1 MRRIY
6 SLIIVVMLCTQLNA
20 QVVVDNSQTVQS
32 VVEDLFLANGIF
44 VANVVFNG
52 APANVTNEQFASFS
66 DVNQGIGISGGL
78 LLSTGHALDAAPG
91 GPFNYITNEYY
102 NQDQDVLD
110 LLTNEMNL
118 GSVASLEFDFIATG
132 DSLDFQYVFGSD
144 EYPEF
149 VESVFNDHFGFF
161 VSGPG
166 ISGPYSNNGVNIAL
180 IPGTNESV
188 GINSLNAVDYSQ
200 FYVDNSNYTIPVGFD
215 AFTTVLHASIGQLQV
230 GEIYHVKIIIAD
242 VSDSALDSG
251 VFLKGDSFVQ
261 LCSPGLGV
269 MPDQC
274 MLSNLHATVEYTE
287 ECGTI
292 SLTNTSELNIET
304 TGCYFE
310 MGDGNET
317 AACDANTMYTY
328 ASAGTYPIKL
338 VYMVNNFKA
347 KFTVA
352 NLLVSDIAP
361 ATPVITQAGNTLT
374 VSNWDGTSSLQWY
387 INGAVLLGATGTS
400 INIEEAGAYTVVAN
414 NGCPTTSAAYSVVG
428 ISELMNENEMAL
440 YPNPSEGMA
449 NVKLPKNACT
459 LQLYNMNGQ
468 MIANQMVKNMASTQ
482 LTAACGV
489 YSIRV
494 ADENGQ
500 TLATQIWMVK

>member
-1 MRRIY
+1 MKKIY
-6 SLIIVVMLCTQLNA
+6 SLLIVIMLCAQLNA
-20 QVVVDNSQTVQS
+20 QVVVDNTQTVQS

-52 APANVTNEQFASFS
+52 APANLTNEQFASFT
-66 DVNQGIGISGGL
+66 DANQGIGISGGL

-110 LLTNEMNL
+110 LLTTEMNL

-149 VESVFNDHFGFF
+149 VETQFNDHFGFF

-200 FYVDNSNYTIPVGFD
+200 FYVDNTNNFIPVGFD

-230 GEIYHVKIIIAD
+230 GETYHVKIIIAD

-261 LCSPGLGV
+261 LCTPGLGV

-287 ECGTI
+287 ECGTV

-317 AACDANTMYTY
+317 AACDANTNYTY
-328 ASAGTYPIKL
+328 ASSGTYQIKL

-347 KFTVA
+347 KYTVA
-352 NLLVSDIAP
+352 NLLISDIAP
-361 ATPVITQAGNTLT
+361 ATPVITQTGNTLT
-374 VSNWDGTSSLQWY
+374 VANWDGQSALQWY
-387 INGAVLLGATGTS
+387 VNGAAILGATSTS
-400 INIEEAGAYTVVAN
+400 VTIEESGSYTVVAN
-414 NGCPTTSAAYSVVG
+414 NGCPATSAAYSAVG
-428 ISELMNENEMAL
+428 VNEVANENELAL

-449 NVKLPKNACT
+449 NVKLPKNAHT

-468 MIANQMVKNMASTQ
+468 MIANQQVKNQAAMQ
-482 LTAACGV
+482 LTAASGV
-489 YSIRV
+489 YSIRISD
-494 ADENGQ
+494 ANGQ
-500 TLATQIWMVK
+500 TLATKIWMVK